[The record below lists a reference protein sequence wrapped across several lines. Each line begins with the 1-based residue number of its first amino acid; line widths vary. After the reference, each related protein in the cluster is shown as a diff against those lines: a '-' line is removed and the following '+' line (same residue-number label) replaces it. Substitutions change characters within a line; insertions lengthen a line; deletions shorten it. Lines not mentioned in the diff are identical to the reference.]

1 MGIVLKIIGFFL
13 LLGGLYGLFVTIP
26 ILLLNV
32 TVDQFNP
39 LVIFGFIQPQATG
52 SIFDLILSLILIGVG
67 IIFIKKNDRPKIVP
81 R

>member
-39 LVIFGFIQPQATG
+39 I
-52 SIFDLILSLILIGVG
+52 
-67 IIFIKKNDRPKIVP
+67 
-81 R
+81 